1 MPTKH
6 PYSKMTCQK
15 MEGMGR
21 DFWKVE
27 YLNPFHII
35 KERTDLRVFR
45 DRVMKFCEYC
55 KSDDLTLELIQQHIS
70 ALSDIGNVT
79 QNQNYYAG
87 QKNDCFHFFDYLV
100 ICPVKGIV
108 AIQSTGAN
116 GHSEHRRKI
125 LRNEHALRWVSWAKI
140 ELWSWQKKPQK
151 PGSKRLIW
159 KARTEEITIDMFT
172 EQAKKDKAKSIN
184 PDDLACYGY

>member
-1 MPTKH
+1 MAKKH

-35 KERTDLRVFR
+35 KERTDLRIFR
-45 DRVMKFCEYC
+45 DRVLKFCEYC
-55 KSDDLTLELIQQHIS
+55 NDTDLTIEQISQHIS
-70 ALSDIGNVT
+70 ALKEIANVT
-79 QNQNYYAG
+79 QIQQYFAG
-87 QKNDCFHFFDYLV
+87 QKNDCYHFFDYLC
-100 ICPVKGIV
+100 ICPVSGIV
-108 AIQSTGAN
+108 AIQSTGQN

-151 PGSKRLIW
+151 PGSKRLVW
-159 KARTEEITIDMFT
+159 KARTEEITIEMFI
-172 EQAKKDKAKSIN
+172 EHAKKDRANEMSQVQEG
-184 PDDLACYGY
+184 L